1 MTFSLGPNRYGKA
14 ENRVVR
20 IRRDTARHEIRDLN
34 VTTTLRGDFEA
45 AHVEGDQSHVLT
57 TDAQK
62 NTAFAYAKQVGVS
75 SPEDYALA
83 LGERLLVA
91 APAATGSRV
100 QVEEFPWERVRV
112 GGTGHDH
119 AFVRSGGE
127 VRTAVVVQQRGSSPL
142 VVSGVRDLVVL
153 KSTGSEFTGFLREE
167 YTTLQDA
174 DDRILATSLTAR
186 WRHEHPDGDDA
197 DWDAD
202 WAAVRRTCL
211 EAFAVTYSRALQQ
224 TLYAMG
230 AAVLEAHPAV
240 AEIDFVAPN
249 KHHFLVDLS
258 PFGVDNDGEVFI
270 AADRPYGLIEARVQR
285 EAHECR
291 EHFGEF

>member
-1 MTFSLGPNRYGKA
+1 MSFVLGPNRYGKA

-20 IRRDTARHEIRDLN
+20 IYRDTARHEIRDLN
-34 VTTTLRGDFEA
+34 VTTTLRGDFTA
-45 AHVEGDQSHVLT
+45 AHVQGDQSHVLT
-57 TDAQK
+57 TDTQK

-75 SPEDYALA
+75 SPEAYALA
-83 LGERLLVA
+83 LAERLLAA

-112 GGTGHDH
+112 AGAEHGHT
-119 AFVRSGGE
+119 FVRPGGE
-127 VRTAVVVQQRGSSPL
+127 VRTAVVVHQREGGPL
-142 VVSGVRDLVVL
+142 VVSGFQDLVVL
-153 KSTGSEFTGFLREE
+153 KSTGSEFKGFLREE

-186 WRHEHPDGDDA
+186 WRHEDTGGV
-197 DWDAD
+197 DWDASR
-202 WAAVRRTCL
+202 AAVRQTCL
-211 EAFAVTYSRALQQ
+211 EAFAGTYSRALQQ

-230 AAVLEAHPAV
+230 AAVLEAHPHL

-249 KHHFLVDLS
+249 KHHVLVDLS

-270 AADRPYGLIEARVQR
+270 ATDRPYGLIEARVQR